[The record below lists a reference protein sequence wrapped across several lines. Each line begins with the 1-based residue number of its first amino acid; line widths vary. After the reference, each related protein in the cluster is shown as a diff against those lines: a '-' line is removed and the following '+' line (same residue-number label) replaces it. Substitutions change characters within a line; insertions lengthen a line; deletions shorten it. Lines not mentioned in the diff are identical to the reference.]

1 MEMQYIHH
9 VRTRAHAHTHTE
21 GFLVNPKH
29 SIQLKF
35 RHIPLI
41 EGFALLFMGPSL
53 EYGSFITISL
63 VLVEPFSP
71 LRHIVLAALLWNA
84 EDCDLNGF

>member
-1 MEMQYIHH
+1 MFILCL
-9 VRTRAHAHTHTE
+9 THTHIHTQSY
-21 GFLVNPKH
+21 LVNPKH

-53 EYGSFITISL
+53 EYGSFLTISL

-71 LRHIVLAALLWNA
+71 LCHIVLAAALWNA